1 MKKKA
6 TILFLV
12 VCLLMAPTA
21 AWADSAS
28 STVQPRYTYV
38 DVIHT
43 LFGISSS
50 GLATCHVSVDEDA
63 TKTFTYSKLTVYIKR
78 YSDDSTVKTF
88 TATKYPDSGGSF
100 DWTDTYQLKSK
111 GTYYIKATNKLYKNG
126 NLVETIN
133 TSSQTDTY

>member
-6 TILFLV
+6 TVIFLV
-12 VCLLMAPTA
+12 ACLLMAPAT
-21 AWADSAS
+21 AWADSGG

-38 DVIHT
+38 DLIHT

-50 GLATCHVSVDEDA
+50 GVATCYVSLEEDS

-78 YSDDSTVKTF
+78 YSDDTTVKTF
-88 TATKYPDSGGSF
+88 TATKYPDSTGYF
-100 DWTDTYQLKSK
+100 YWEDTYQLKSR

-126 NLVETIN
+126 NLVETIHT
-133 TSSQTDTY
+133 TSVTDTY